1 MTESFLK
8 AVEESKVLK
17 TKPGKDELTE
27 LYGLYK
33 QSTVGDVDHERPGIL
48 DFVGKLKWDAWIVH
62 KGMTKEEAMAAYVA
76 AVEKLK
82 EKYGI

>member
-17 TKPGKDELTE
+17 ERPGKDELSE

-48 DFVGKLKWDAWIVH
+48 NFVGKLKWDAWIPK

-76 AVEKLK
+76 EVEKLK

>member
-17 TKPGKDELTE
+17 KKPGKDELSE

-33 QSTVGDVDHERPGIL
+33 QSTVGDVDYERPGIL
-48 DFVGKLKWDAWIVH
+48 DFVGKLKWDAWIIF